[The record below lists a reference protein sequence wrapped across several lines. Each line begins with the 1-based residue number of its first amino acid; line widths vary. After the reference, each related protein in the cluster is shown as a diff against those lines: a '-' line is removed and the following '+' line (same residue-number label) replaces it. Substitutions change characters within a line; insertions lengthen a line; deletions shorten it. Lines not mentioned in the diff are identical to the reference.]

1 MPELWHEVW
10 PVLSQ
15 LLVVTALSG
24 IVGYERERMGRSAG
38 MRTHMLVGIGSCLVM
53 MTGIYMYD
61 VFGDIVDPTRM
72 AAQVVS
78 GLGFLGAGAILRH
91 GPSVRGLTTA
101 AGLWAVGL
109 IGVAVGA
116 GFMVGA
122 AVSSLLVLVVLWI
135 LRKFEHTI
143 GKESQASR

>member
-1 MPELWHEVW
+1 MQELWSEVW

-15 LLVVTALSG
+15 LLIVTVLSG
-24 IVGYERERMGRSAG
+24 LVGFERERLGRSAG

-61 VFGDIVDPTRM
+61 TFGDVVDPTRM

-78 GLGFLGAGAILRH
+78 GLGFLGGGAILRY
-91 GPSVRGLTTA
+91 GTSVRGLTTA

-109 IGVAVGA
+109 IGLAVGA
-116 GFMVGA
+116 GFVVGA
-122 AVSSLLVLVVLWI
+122 AVSSVLVIVVLLI
-135 LRKFEHTI
+135 LKRFEHSK
-143 GKESQASR
+143 GQEASR